1 MATFVFRSATGPLM
15 QTQVGAAD
23 LVATFHAAHATY
35 GWLGGLDSVRYMIN
49 IITNKFIPGSTK
61 LLNLQLDNQ
70 LKLLPTTVHIL
81 TSVGPQELFVDDAAQ
96 SFGSDSRTQIIGLTL
111 CALAH
116 EMGGSVAVRMFTQH
130 LVPRIFNAPIELL
143 NALEM
148 QLSDKITLQKI
159 LNEGASRGLPKLFI
173 DAISSS
179 NLPAG
184 DREWIHENCAS
195 KGADFHLTEVHMVG
209 GLVRWIGE
217 QSSTP
222 YLTRSGLVARVA
234 IYLRTVGYMIG
245 RVKSWDGSG
254 SEPPSL
260 GPNAVVLVLGGSYP
274 TDNLMMSSA
283 DLERNLPS
291 DLVHYYTLRT
301 VGNLLLNAMGHVTNI
316 SPERLQEDFEDVQ
329 HYILSSMKIKWVNTA
344 KGDIGASFRDLT
356 ITCEWQDTPKSSA
369 FERSIASVGFPN
381 SGDLIAPCYRRIAS
395 EALLKQVR
403 DPAVRNES
411 SDSGNV
417 PLEIS
422 RYRAITAC
430 IVIAITSCLAA
441 DSFPTVL
448 HQTVLQLMES
458 SWIDAMC
465 HTVDRL
471 ASGQISLNSAV
482 IQLAALHAGRDP
494 SSHEEETSINPTIG
508 YRNGIFSIL
517 PTLLLKMEPTAASL
531 GFSCGDRFFANLA
544 LLEDGRMNDAKT
556 PFHIA
561 SIPEITS
568 LSHEE
573 QSSDSSL
580 AHLRES
586 WTGLPHRGPPD
597 RPLYLSLEKQPF
609 STSTEVLLTGRID
622 GSVVGRASIRDVLWV
637 IARSAQTAR
646 SCNHISHDTY
656 VRNIK
661 ASYWAMQSKVYK
673 PVGSRE
679 VPAYISVEDDS
690 CWALLLAGESRLFN
704 GVLVDR
710 CITCAKELY
719 RVNQPS
725 VDNELGILIAYKS

>member
-283 DLERNLPS
+283 DLERNIPS
-291 DLVHYYTLRT
+291 DLVHYL
-301 VGNLLLNAMGHVTNI
+301 
-316 SPERLQEDFEDVQ
+316 
-329 HYILSSMKIKWVNTA
+329 
-344 KGDIGASFRDLT
+344 
-356 ITCEWQDTPKSSA
+356 
-369 FERSIASVGFPN
+369 
-381 SGDLIAPCYRRIAS
+381 
-395 EALLKQVR
+395 
-403 DPAVRNES
+403 
-411 SDSGNV
+411 
-417 PLEIS
+417 
-422 RYRAITAC
+422 
-430 IVIAITSCLAA
+430 
-441 DSFPTVL
+441 
-448 HQTVLQLMES
+448 
-458 SWIDAMC
+458 
-465 HTVDRL
+465 RL
-471 ASGQISLNSAV
+471 ANC
-482 IQLAALHAGRDP
+482 R
-494 SSHEEETSINPTIG
+494 
-508 YRNGIFSIL
+508 
-517 PTLLLKMEPTAASL
+517 K
-531 GFSCGDRFFANLA
+531 
-544 LLEDGRMNDAKT
+544 
-556 PFHIA
+556 PF
-561 SIPEITS
+561 T
-568 LSHEE
+568 
-573 QSSDSSL
+573 
-580 AHLRES
+580 
-586 WTGLPHRGPPD
+586 
-597 RPLYLSLEKQPF
+597 
-609 STSTEVLLTGRID
+609 
-622 GSVVGRASIRDVLWV
+622 
-637 IARSAQTAR
+637 
-646 SCNHISHDTY
+646 
-656 VRNIK
+656 
-661 ASYWAMQSKVYK
+661 
-673 PVGSRE
+673 
-679 VPAYISVEDDS
+679 
-690 CWALLLAGESRLFN
+690 
-704 GVLVDR
+704 
-710 CITCAKELY
+710 
-719 RVNQPS
+719 
-725 VDNELGILIAYKS
+725 